1 MSFSS
6 GYVRTDL
13 KIDSQLMMLPVL
25 MGGQSKRRD
34 YFISLT
40 EDVYF
45 SVCVCICAHLDF
57 ICSRRIDFDYYKSG
71 QVKKG

>member
-1 MSFSS
+1 M
-6 GYVRTDL
+6 RTDL
-13 KIDSQLMMLPVL
+13 VMLPVL

-34 YFISLT
+34 YLISLT

-45 SVCVCICAHLDF
+45 GGGLSISAHLGF
-57 ICSRRIDFDYYKSG
+57 IYSRRIGFDYYKSD

>member
-1 MSFSS
+1 M
-6 GYVRTDL
+6 RTDL

-34 YFISLT
+34 YLIALT

-45 SVCVCICAHLDF
+45 SVYVCICARLDLDRAEELVLIF
-57 ICSRRIDFDYYKSG
+57 TKVVRL
-71 QVKKG
+71 KKG

>member
-6 GYVRTDL
+6 SSVRTDL
-13 KIDSQLMMLPVL
+13 EIDSQLMMLPVL

-34 YFISLT
+34 YLISLT

-45 SVCVCICAHLDF
+45 TLSVCICAHLDF
-57 ICSRRIDFDYYKSG
+57 IYIDIYL
-71 QVKKG
+71 